1 MKIKAVEINRRKIYM
16 QNDEEL
22 IGKLAQKQFKIRN
35 KLTRMRRE
43 NRKRWKKTNATNKQR
58 QNIKKLIKKINEW
71 NIEWKI

>member
-22 IGKLAQKQFKIRN
+22 IRKLAQKQFKIRN

-43 NRKRWKKTNATNKQR
+43 NRKR
-58 QNIKKLIKKINEW
+58 
-71 NIEWKI
+71 